1 MFAHRVTLFQLFGF
15 KVHVDAS
22 WLLLAVLVVWSLAT
36 AYFPPLLPGYPPA
49 TYWWMGVA
57 GLIGLGFSIV
67 VHELAHSLVARR
79 FDMPIRGITLFVFG
93 GVAEMEEEPTS
104 AKGELLM
111 AAAGPAMSLAVA
123 LGFALLAKLG
133 ASSEMAAPA
142 VAVADYLAVIN
153 GILALFN
160 LLPAFPLDGGR
171 MFRAALWGWKG
182 DIVWATRIAATSGGL
197 FGLTMIAFGL
207 VSAIGGNLIGGIWL
221 FVLGLFLRAAAGGAV
236 ARVVT
241 RDVFSG
247 RPVRHFM
254 RQEPVTVDPDL
265 SLERFVDDY
274 VYRYYFKNF
283 PVTHN
288 GRLIGYVQLATV
300 AGIDREQWPW
310 KTVGQIMEPC
320 TDDTVIDPDAD
331 ASAALEQMQGTGQS
345 RLLVTRDGV
354 LVGVLSIRD
363 LMNFL
368 SVRIDLGAESR
379 NPHLK

>member
-1 MFAHRVTLFQLFGF
+1 MFAHRLTLFELFGF

-36 AYFPPLLPGYPPA
+36 AYFPPLLPGYPVA

-67 VHELAHSLVARR
+67 VHELAHSLVARQ

-123 LGFALLAKLG
+123 LGFGLLARLG
-133 ASSEMAAPA
+133 TGAGIAAPA

-153 GILALFN
+153 TILAVFN

-171 MFRAALWGWKG
+171 MLRAFLWGWKG
-182 DIVWATRIAATSGGL
+182 DIVWATRIAATSGGI
-197 FGLTMIAFGL
+197 FGLLMIAFGL
-207 VSAIGGNLIGGIWL
+207 ASAIGGDVVGGIWL

-241 RDVFSG
+241 RDVFAG
-247 RPVRHFM
+247 RPVRRFM
-254 RQEPVTVDPDL
+254 RENPVTVDPDL
-265 SLERFVDDY
+265 PLERFVDDY
-274 VYRYYFKNF
+274 VYRFYFKTF
-283 PVTHN
+283 PVARE
-288 GRLIGYVQLATV
+288 GRLLGCIRLATV
-300 AGIDREQWPW
+300 AEIERARWPW
-310 KTVGQIMEPC
+310 ETVGQVMEPC
-320 TDDTVIDPDAD
+320 TDDAVIGPDAD
-331 ASAALEQMQGTGQS
+331 ASAALEQMQRTGQS
-345 RLLVTRDGV
+345 RLLITENGL

-368 SVRIDLGAESR
+368 SVRIDLGAENQRSR
-379 NPHLK
+379 